1 MTDWFY
7 VVREQVARYTD
18 AELATAREMLTRWIT
33 TEDAPASAA
42 MLLRAVTDEARYRA
56 AEDAA
61 LEAGV

>member
-18 AELATAREMLTRWIT
+18 AELTTAREMLTRWIA

-42 MLLRAVTDEARYRA
+42 MLLRAVTDETRYRA